1 MIEAAKTRRKDL
13 EVSFPAMLCWI
24 AATGVLTWLAGAWPT
39 WRLAGTGGLATQGIA
54 AGLVLAVMAGNAAAV
69 KHYAALGP
77 RKTAFAFMFLGILR
91 IVVCMVLATV
101 VWAVSALPT
110 LLWFA
115 WVWLFYVVMLLAE
128 GFCLGRALKRDAFLV
143 ALGERRSPRRRLP
156 SDGRSEMESGI
167 ADRQSQPD

>member
-1 MIEAAKTRRKDL
+1 MIETAGNQRPGL
-13 EVSFPAMLCWI
+13 EVSFPTMLCWV

-39 WRLAGTGGLATQGIA
+39 WRLAGTGGLVTQGIA
-54 AGLVLAVMAGNAAAV
+54 AALVLAVMAGSAAAV

-77 RKTAFAFMFLGILR
+77 RKTAFAFMFLGVLR
-91 IVVCMVLATV
+91 IVVCMILATV

-115 WVWLFYVVMLLAE
+115 WVWLFYVAMLLAE

-143 ALGERRSPRRRLP
+143 ALGERRSPGRPLP
-156 SDGRSEMESGI
+156 SDGRNERESGI
-167 ADRQSQPD
+167 ADRQCQPD